1 MVGSSFRRYRRCSI
15 DCSASP
21 TGCWAV
27 RALSAPNW
35 YAPDS
40 QGPGFHA
47 SSTIPAPKSNS
58 DRKLIEAAMCP

>member
-1 MVGSSFRRYRRCSI
+1 MVGSCFRRYRRCSI
-15 DCSASP
+15 DCLPSP

-27 RALSAPNW
+27 RALSAQLVRTRQSG
-35 YAPDS
+35 A
-40 QGPGFHA
+40 GFHA